1 MTLTR
6 AETCSLWRG
15 ALLGLHILKSKAE
28 RDSPL
33 GSQPLMLYRWPVH
46 SEADRPQ
53 RWTLDEP
60 LQLIP
65 FNSLILEKETGPERG
80 FGFLK
85 IIHPVVHRAEFV
97 SQLLFLRARPPPCQS
112 SHRSRGISQ
121 CFTLLPQTRKI
132 DYSSGL

>member
-15 ALLGLHILKSKAE
+15 ALLGLDILKSKAE

-33 GSQPLMLYRWPVH
+33 GSQPLMLYPWLVR

-60 LQLIP
+60 LQLVP
-65 FNSLILEKETGPERG
+65 LNSLILEKETGPARG

-85 IIHPVVHRAEFV
+85 ILHPVVNRAEL
-97 SQLLFLRARPPPCQS
+97 SPNYS
-112 SHRSRGISQ
+112 SSEHV
-121 CFTLLPQTRKI
+121 LLPASHPTEAVVFHSALPSCPKL
-132 DYSSGL
+132 GK